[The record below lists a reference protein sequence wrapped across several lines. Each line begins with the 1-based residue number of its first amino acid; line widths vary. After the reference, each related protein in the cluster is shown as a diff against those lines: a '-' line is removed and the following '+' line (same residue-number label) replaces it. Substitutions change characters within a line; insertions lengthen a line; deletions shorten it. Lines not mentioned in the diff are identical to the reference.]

1 MTPISPL
8 LDSNL
13 AGLRRHTPRL
23 RLNLLAGPYLS
34 SSGALS
40 ARISEALPL
49 ITVETSIDNGS
60 RHGME
65 GALLR
70 STSGAGW
77 RIAKPFNIRGRAA
90 KRLRPNAP
98 ELSG

>member
-1 MTPISPL
+1 MP
-8 LDSNL
+8 
-13 AGLRRHTPRL
+13 RRTAMRG
-23 RLNLLAGPYLS
+23 RD
-34 SSGALS
+34 
-40 ARISEALPL
+40 R
-49 ITVETSIDNGS
+49 DNGS

-90 KRLRPNAP
+90 KRLRLNAP